1 VRIAEICA
9 SESRVGYGGR
19 SPALFRFLCSA
30 ATQIP
35 PSGAPHAVVT
45 VTDSRKGCLGA
56 ALDEIGA
63 KVNVVSASSEL
74 LSVLASAASAPVVAT
89 VPTRMA
95 QRYGP
100 RFGLTLSSAPLK
112 LRLPASSVV
121 WSGRLDQDPASCWI
135 RKQVADLVLEQT
147 VEKAVA

>member
-1 VRIAEICA
+1 VRPNLELDTAADRQPCLGF
-9 SESRVGYGGR
+9 SVPLLLR
-19 SPALFRFLCSA
+19 SHHLAL
-30 ATQIP
+30 
-35 PSGAPHAVVT
+35 PHAVVT